1 MMAKIMRNHMRN
13 LAMVGLIA
21 IFPILG
27 ASAADQPVSFS
38 GTWMLNDKKSDPFP
52 HPVVFAGSSLDMSG
66 GDIGADRS
74 SRGGT
79 PSGMDMGGG
88 MPTGGRG
95 MQMPGGMGA
104 QAPVKTPPLVIQQS
118 ETEMEISRITN
129 ANGKEI
135 PIIDKYKTDGS
146 ENVSMVPVPNSP
158 NPVKVVTRA
167 TLNKN
172 KFVVIMA
179 SSTSQG
185 KNEVKREYSL
195 SKDGKTLTLNTTN
208 TGPKGQLVQKQVY
221 QKQ

>member
-1 MMAKIMRNHMRN
+1 MRN
-13 LAMVGLIA
+13 LAMVGLLA

-27 ASAADQPVSFS
+27 ASAADQAVSFS
-38 GTWMLNDKKSDPFP
+38 GTWMLNEKKSDPFP
-52 HPVVFAGSSLDMSG
+52 HQVIFAGSGLDMSG
-66 GDIGADRS
+66 GDISGDRS
-74 SRGGT
+74 SMGGAGT
-79 PSGMDMGGG
+79 LSSRDMGGG
-88 MPTGGRG
+88 MPGGRG

-104 QAPVKTPPLVIQQS
+104 QAPVKISPLVIQQS

-146 ENVSMVPVPNSP
+146 ENVSMVQVPNSP
-158 NPVKVVTRA
+158 DPVKVVTRA